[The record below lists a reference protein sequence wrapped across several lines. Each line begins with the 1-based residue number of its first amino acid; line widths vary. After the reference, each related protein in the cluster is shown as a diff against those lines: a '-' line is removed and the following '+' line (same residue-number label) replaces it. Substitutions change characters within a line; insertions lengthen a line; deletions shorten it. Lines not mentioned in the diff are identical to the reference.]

1 MMDKPTTSN
10 SEQQKRYACHLC
22 ERRFVRGKKLT
33 LHLLKVHQL
42 GKPNGSTRLGY
53 TLRSDGLFR
62 VQTELVPIS
71 STPTTY
77 HLPQTTCA
85 SFLIN
90 RLLNDREDGD
100 QHPPLSPEFE
110 LDQWDDDDDDDNDD
124 DDSQDDQTDVTDYT
138 DLCSQRAVL

>member
-1 MMDKPTTSN
+1 M
-10 SEQQKRYACHLC
+10 
-22 ERRFVRGKKLT
+22 
-33 LHLLKVHQL
+33 
-42 GKPNGSTRLGY
+42 GY
-53 TLRSDGLFR
+53 TLRSDGFFR

-71 STPTTY
+71 TSTAPTTY

-110 LDQWDDDDDDDNDD
+110 LDQWDDGEDDDDDVEDD
-124 DDSQDDQTDVTDYT
+124 DDLDDDQTDVTDYT
-138 DLCSQRAVL
+138 DLCSKRAI